1 MLWRRLQGQRNAT
14 SESVQLFGLVYIL
27 FFLNSNRKL
36 LSKKWKQN
44 FDLKKEFPNRKI
56 ETGLLG
62 YVTRD
67 SEITLKLFWTE
78 DKNLQ
83 YAVHSNIVHTD

>member
-1 MLWRRLQGQRNAT
+1 MKAKFRP
-14 SESVQLFGLVYIL
+14 
-27 FFLNSNRKL
+27 
-36 LSKKWKQN
+36 
-44 FDLKKEFPNRKI
+44 KKEIPNRKI
-56 ETGLLG
+56 ENGLLE

-83 YAVHSNIVHTD
+83 YAAHSNIVHTD